1 MHIMQNV
8 FFKMYFLR
16 FKSID
21 VIQSSVAFVH
31 EKQPKG
37 VYESRSSQY
46 GKQN

>member
-1 MHIMQNV
+1 MHIMQND

-21 VIQSSVAFVH
+21 AIQSSVVFVH

-37 VYESRSSQY
+37 VYDNSHQY